1 MDISKKKEGQK
12 IKKRMEEVRD
22 VMEEWKMKRKTDE
35 TEMYGCKSFQFT
47 EGNTDK

>member
-12 IKKRMEEVRD
+12 TKKRMDEVRD
-22 VMEEWKMKRKTDE
+22 VMEEWKMKRKTGE
-35 TEMYGCKSFQFT
+35 MEMYGWKSFQFT